1 MDDAKIGVK
10 STALLFGDRIR
21 AILPLFSAGFIIA
34 LSVGGFLNNQGIWYY
49 LISVGLATLHL
60 MWQLITFNENDA
72 DDCGNKFDVR
82 IYAISSKFYAHFI
95 FTVKWYPRMHCFHR
109 TVCRLSESDYLN
121 T

>member
-34 LSVGGFLNNQGIWYY
+34 LSVGGYLNNQGIWYY

-60 MWQLITFNENDA
+60 MWQLITFKENDA

-82 IYAISSKFYAHFI
+82 VYAISNKFYAHLSFLQSNGTLGCIVFI
-95 FTVKWYPRMHCFHR
+95 GLFI
-109 TVCRLSESDYLN
+109 DYLKVI